1 VPAITISRQYG
12 SGGSE
17 IAQLLGTRL
26 GWPVIDN
33 EFVGLVSKKAGLPK
47 ADVERLEER
56 VPGLLERLA
65 QAFAL
70 ASPEVFVTGE
80 TPTTGPTPEDE
91 IHRVTELVITEAVK
105 HDVVLVG
112 RGAQAYLATR
122 EKVLHVFLAAPLD
135 VRIARTMERL
145 KVDRKEAERTVD
157 RVDRERREYVKTYY
171 GRGWDDPTNYHML
184 LNTDR
189 LSFPEVVDLVAS
201 AVRRRGWRTATSSS

>member
-1 VPAITISRQYG
+1 MPAITISRQYG

-17 IAQLLGTRL
+17 IARLLGTRL

-47 ADVERLEER
+47 TEVERLEER

-91 IHRVTELVITEAVK
+91 IHRVTEMVITEAVK
-105 HDVVLVG
+105 HDVILVG
-112 RGAQAYLATR
+112 RGAQVYLAA
-122 EKVLHVFLAAPLD
+122 KDNVLHAFLAAPRD
-135 VRIARTMERL
+135 VRVARVMERL
-145 KVDRKEAERTVD
+145 SLDRKEAERTVD
-157 RVDRERREYVKTYY
+157 NVDRGRREYVKTYY
-171 GRGWDDPTNYHML
+171 RREWDDPANYHIML
-184 LNTDR
+184 NSDR
-189 LSFPEVVDLVAS
+189 LTYPEIVDVIVGLVK
-201 AVRRRGWRTATSSS
+201 RRGWAR